1 MQSGVCKRMHAPVRA
16 VRAWPL
22 WELQTWLSG
31 YIVAVVGTYLLVL
44 VAVSRFYAI
53 SPRQLVILA
62 ALLLCGGATVELTKR
77 SGENAGLVRDIYAV
91 WELPVAILLPLGYAM
106 VVPIIRLGLTQWRV
120 RHVPLHRR
128 VFTAAIIGL
137 SYAAG
142 GAVFHAL
149 SGTGFDSVASPLSHP
164 TMWVLAVAAAALA
177 QWSLNTAL
185 LVPAIKGSDPGVRTR
200 DLVLARERVHN
211 DVAELCV
218 AVLVTLGIAV
228 SPLTIIFALP
238 FVTLLQRSV
247 RHAQLMVASRVD
259 SKTGLLNAG
268 TWEREAASE
277 VARAVRTRTPLALV
291 LIDVDHFK
299 LVNDLHGHLVGDKA
313 LKAIART
320 FKIFLRDYDLAGRFG
335 GEEFALLLPQTSAV
349 DARQI
354 AERVRVHIA
363 EMPISIS
370 DEPGAKTLQ
379 VTVSIGVA
387 ALGTT
392 WERTTGSQLT
402 DLLAGAD
409 RALYQAKNA
418 GRNHVWM
425 VTDTETVGA
434 EPSPRELPQLSG
446 LQSYGS
452 RTSDRN

>member
-247 RHAQLMVASRVD
+247 RHAQLMVASCVD
-259 SKTGLLNAG
+259 SKTGLLL
-268 TWEREAASE
+268 S
-277 VARAVRTRTPLALV
+277 
-291 LIDVDHFK
+291 LI
-299 LVNDLHGHLVGDKA
+299 
-313 LKAIART
+313 
-320 FKIFLRDYDLAGRFG
+320 
-335 GEEFALLLPQTSAV
+335 
-349 DARQI
+349 
-354 AERVRVHIA
+354 HI
-363 EMPISIS
+363 
-370 DEPGAKTLQ
+370 
-379 VTVSIGVA
+379 
-387 ALGTT
+387 
-392 WERTTGSQLT
+392 
-402 DLLAGAD
+402 
-409 RALYQAKNA
+409 
-418 GRNHVWM
+418 
-425 VTDTETVGA
+425 
-434 EPSPRELPQLSG
+434 
-446 LQSYGS
+446 
-452 RTSDRN
+452 